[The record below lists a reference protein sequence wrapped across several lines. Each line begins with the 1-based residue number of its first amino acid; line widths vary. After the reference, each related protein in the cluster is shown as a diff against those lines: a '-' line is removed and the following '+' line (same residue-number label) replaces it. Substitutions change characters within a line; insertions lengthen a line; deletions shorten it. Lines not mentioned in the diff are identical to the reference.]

1 MRDYRTP
8 CGLRKLKLF
17 LSMLMLI
24 AFSVGNVWAVDPVTV
39 KSTFSK
45 ATTPSNNQ
53 VTDLESA
60 VTWDISTDGAVGSPS
75 YAVGSADSKEGLKF
89 GASKSVYYGKIDLST
104 DYFKNYNVKSVKLYV
119 KNNGSKIGTLTAKQ
133 GSVTIGTQ
141 SNTSATNAWNEMTAS
156 GTTGEGGIL
165 TVSYEVAQAS
175 YINYIE
181 VTYEVPVSTD
191 CENKITITKAAN
203 PANGTFEIDNSGE
216 VCIDEG
222 NVTVNVTA
230 IPDAHYHL
238 ATVTSTVGTIGSIAG
253 NTCEITD
260 IDADTE
266 IGVTFAQDTKYVV
279 TWNVN
284 GNEDTKT
291 NVYAGEKPVFPAT
304 PAACDAMSTT
314 FIGWATAPWTGKLA
328 DLSEK
333 TVYTSASAMP
343 DVDAAVTYYAVFAK
357 SSGSASELFSWA
369 GGGKE
374 ALLAIEGIVSSS
386 LDADYAASHSPYQVK
401 WNGDGKYLIIPVSAQ
416 PGKLSVG
423 FKMIGGAT
431 TSTVDVQESTA
442 TDGEFTNVET
452 LTISGATNDIVSLET
467 TNAFK
472 STTRAI
478 KLLYHKGSNVGLG
491 PISIEG
497 AVSYEDYM
505 TTCCTQYNVNIAAG
519 IENGSVSA
527 DPTAA
532 CEGAMVTLTF
542 MPALNY
548 HLSAWTL
555 NGEAQDIAENTFTM
569 PGADVTVSAT
579 FAQDACEPL
588 GTPSVA
594 VSGKAYPYDAVKL
607 AWSAIDN
614 ADAYKVYIYDAEDN
628 ELEHNDAVTGVE
640 YTIDQAL
647 SASTT
652 YKYSV
657 QAVSNTPATYC
668 PSEAATGSFVTEAL
682 PTAHLT
688 LIALG
693 DEHEDTGDYSILTP
707 FNLPSTAAA
716 CSKTFRGW
724 DANSECATA
733 PTYAAGAEFTF
744 QNTDAVTL
752 YAVYADETPGEAT
765 LTKLGSGATFANGDK
780 LVIAAKGTNFGIYFE
795 NAGSAYVKNWEFAG
809 ADPVLSELTDTKKI
823 LTLVKSG
830 DNWKFGDATNGHFY
844 SSSSNNLEISTTNSS
859 EFNSFSWNTTES
871 AFTITKTDGRYL
883 NCRTDLTSG
892 NKNLWRF
899 NGTNT
904 NSGSPFLYV
913 YKYAVAASTFSNYST
928 TCVAAPTAEPA
939 SASIAVA
946 AAGGEGTLGVS
957 YENVNLTGV
966 EVALFNNEACTEA
979 FDGGWLTASIA
990 GDDKHIAY
998 NAQANTSYKDARTA
1012 YIKLTA
1018 PETSG
1023 AANPAVVVIPV
1034 EQAKK
1039 PAVFASLEDL
1049 VAAELASGTEVT
1061 VSFSNV
1067 MITEVYT
1074 TNAGYRYGLYLN
1086 VKDKDGENDIELF
1099 YNKQGD
1105 SEQVPDTWV
1114 KNGYV
1119 SATNLVTTWT
1129 EYKGQWEL
1137 AMQGA
1142 TWSWENGDITY
1153 GAPKAVSSVVVSGEP
1168 AKKAYVDGEKFNP
1181 AGLTVTVNYTV
1192 GDPEVIAVT
1201 DADWEFTP
1209 ERLAKG
1215 ETGISVKATYNTIQS
1230 AAFNVTGLTVGD
1242 IQLKTVEEFIAAGN
1256 ADMRCYLEGIVSD
1269 IETGSKLKY
1278 GNFNLTDASGTIYVY
1293 GCLNQNGVAQKF
1305 DELGVANGDKIKVIA
1320 EDYDY
1325 YNYKHEAKNVQFV
1338 SKTSPVD
1345 ITITSGSTVEK
1356 GKTLTLTATTDP
1368 AAAIDHIFYS
1378 VKVDGNE
1385 GNVSLSDN
1393 VLTGVEVGEAT
1404 IIASIP
1410 DGEGYIAN
1418 SVEFSVEVTQA
1429 IVHASIT
1436 YVENGANEDIDDVA
1450 DATALPDPL
1459 PTVTKDNFLFGGWY
1473 TDAEFNTPAVAGAAL
1488 SDDIILYA
1496 KWNAIP
1502 YWATVYTSNVEF
1514 TGQNSYESGGSKVV
1528 IAEVEY
1534 DAQKVG
1540 ASSNQGQ
1547 VVVTVP
1553 AKTHTLHFHV
1563 FTWKNKS
1570 NVISISGVTNPS
1582 ATTFDVIGDNGG
1594 GASSPYTI
1602 EGNPIDHYYSV
1613 TFDAVTDVTDITFDF
1628 SSGGDKRFIMYGIN
1642 QEGGVL
1648 PVLDHIV
1655 ITGNASA
1662 TEYEAGDVFSLV
1674 GLGVDAYYTLD
1685 NDPIEEPTHLDVD
1698 ENWSGWSVSPA
1709 ILTAETESVTVTA
1722 TYEDKQANKN
1732 VNVTVTAPETPEII
1746 ASPAAINFGTVN
1758 QGAIVDAQGI
1768 SVTLKAV
1775 AAATVTLDGAGFTI
1789 DKAALSELNSTVT
1802 VTPVTTATGTFAA
1815 TVTISDDAD
1824 AADDVV
1830 INLSMTVEAVEDLS
1844 GTWIKATSVAAGD
1857 RIIIGATVSAGTK
1870 TMGQQNSKNRAAVA
1884 STLEDQVLT
1893 PAEGTKTFL
1902 VVDAGDGKFALQALN
1917 GKYLTSATSGTG
1929 NELLEAASYENDNAK
1944 WTIEI
1949 DGEGVASVV
1958 AAAGSRTYMKY
1969 NNGSTLFSC
1978 YQYETSQSPINIYKK
1993 GTPDYGSYQRNVT
2006 SGNYGTICLPQA
2018 GTITGATLF
2027 EIGSFENEMI
2037 YVDEVLSGE
2046 LEAGK
2051 PYIFQATADQLN
2063 VTYTSGTQVAAGE
2076 ANGLHG
2082 FYNLSNMATDEA
2094 AQKNL
2099 DENAGNYILYQNAY
2113 WLVSGRAA
2121 YINNFRA
2128 YIKIGEIE
2136 NTPAPEP
2143 TPGQAPRRRVAM
2155 TVHGEQ
2161 VATGMENVQGDNVQC
2176 TKVLINGQLFILR
2189 GEKMFDAKGQ
2199 LVK

>member
-1 MRDYRTP
+1 MK
-8 CGLRKLKLF
+8 KLKLF
-17 LSMLMLI
+17 FACLLMAVLSIGQMWGSIDANSTWTATAFGDIPDGATVVIINNFGNSFANATVTKAPAKVAASFNSTTKKITVSTTGKSLDDIAWTVEKATNGTKFWVYGSTTNLLGVTKDGDNNAVGVGSTTNVPNNELVLSGLLKPYNLTRFIGEYVSGSDWRSYNSATANNYKSGSTTQSLTFYVLDAAPTDPFTVTLMDNSATLTEESAGAGVTLPSRDGCEGYTFVGWTNTWTAAQSSWTTEAPEIIPAGAYHPTADENLYPVYTKVEVSSGSGFTGYTQI
-24 AFSVGNVWAVDPVTV
+24 AFGETI
-39 KSTFSK
+39 
-45 ATTPSNNQ
+45 
-53 VTDLESA
+53 TDGQYL
-60 VTWDISTDGAVGSPS
+60 ISTGSFTM
-75 YAVGSADSKEGLKF
+75 AGSGKT
-89 GASKSVYYGKIDLST
+89 GASFTPGSTEKTEYEYTISVDG
-104 DYFKNYNVKSVKLYV
+104 DYFTILGPDNNYIGSGSGTGLTFANAVSDDTYRWKYVSTGIINKSNTTRHIKGY
-119 KNNGSKIGTLTAKQ
+119 NTTDFRNYTTSNGTLTYLYKRTEG
-133 GSVTIGTQ
+133 GSSSTTYYISEPSCCTKRAI
-141 SNTSATNAWNEMTAS
+141 SIAS
-156 GTTGEGGIL
+156 G
-165 TVSYEVAQAS
+165 
-175 YINYIE
+175 
-181 VTYEVPVSTD
+181 
-191 CENKITITKAAN
+191 ITN
-203 PANGTFEIDNSGE
+203 
-216 VCIDEG
+216 
-222 NVTVNVTA
+222 
-230 IPDAHYHL
+230 
-238 ATVTSTVGTIGSIAG
+238 GSI
-253 NTCEITD
+253 
-260 IDADTE
+260 
-266 IGVTFAQDTKYVV
+266 
-279 TWNVN
+279 
-284 GNEDTKT
+284 
-291 NVYAGEKPVFPAT
+291 
-304 PAACDAMSTT
+304 
-314 FIGWATAPWTGKLA
+314 
-328 DLSEK
+328 
-333 TVYTSASAMP
+333 
-343 DVDAAVTYYAVFAK
+343 
-357 SSGSASELFSWA
+357 
-369 GGGKE
+369 
-374 ALLAIEGIVSSS
+374 
-386 LDADYAASHSPYQVK
+386 
-401 WNGDGKYLIIPVSAQ
+401 
-416 PGKLSVG
+416 
-423 FKMIGGAT
+423 
-431 TSTVDVQESTA
+431 
-442 TDGEFTNVET
+442 
-452 LTISGATNDIVSLET
+452 
-467 TNAFK
+467 
-472 STTRAI
+472 
-478 KLLYHKGSNVGLG
+478 
-491 PISIEG
+491 
-497 AVSYEDYM
+497 
-505 TTCCTQYNVNIAAG
+505 
-519 IENGSVSA
+519 SA
-527 DPTAA
+527 DFAEA
-532 CEGAMVTLTF
+532 CEGVTVTITF
-542 MPALNY
+542 SPDGGYHLESWSVNGTAQNVNANTFLMPA
-548 HLSAWTL
+548 A
-555 NGEAQDIAENTFTM
+555 AA
-569 PGADVTVSAT
+569 TVSAT
-579 FAQDACEPL
+579 FAHDDCANLAAPTLDEITKSYNSATIAWNEVADAEEY
-588 GTPSVA
+588 A
-594 VSGKAYPYDAVKL
+594 VSVVNHAT
-607 AWSAIDN
+607 SASIFAGNVD
-614 ADAYKVYIYDAEDN
+614 
-628 ELEHNDAVTGVE
+628 
-640 YTIDQAL
+640 AL
-647 SASTT
+647 SKALADLEPETQYDYSIMAVGDGSVKCADGNGVLEGNFTT
-652 YKYSV
+652 ES
-657 QAVSNTPATYC
+657 
-668 PSEAATGSFVTEAL
+668 L

-688 LIALG
+688 LIDPSGTHASSG
-693 DEHEDTGDYSILTP
+693 NYAILTP

-716 CSKTFRGW
+716 CSKEFRGW
-724 DANSECATA
+724 DSDENCATA
-733 PTYAAGAEFTF
+733 PTYAKGAEFTF
-744 QNTDAVTL
+744 ANTTSVTL
-752 YAVYADETPGEAT
+752 YAVYADELTPGTTSYVKTALADIASGSEVVVTEKKSDDMWALSYNPSTSKTVAAAVSEDENILDVSSLTNGFWT
-765 LTKLGSGATFANGDK
+765 LTKDGDNFTLTVVGGTDKLYCNNTNDGVRVGSGDANTFSINNNYLYTSAT
-780 LVIAAKGTNFGIYFE
+780 
-795 NAGSAYVKNWEFAG
+795 S
-809 ADPVLSELTDTKKI
+809 
-823 LTLVKSG
+823 
-830 DNWKFGDATNGHFY
+830 DA
-844 SSSSNNLEISTTNSS
+844 
-859 EFNSFSWNTTES
+859 
-871 AFTITKTDGRYL
+871 RYL
-883 NCRTDLTSG
+883 GVYSGTEFRCYTSI
-892 NKNLWRF
+892 
-899 NGTNT
+899 NT
-904 NSGSPFLYV
+904 NISGQTLAF
-913 YKYAVAASTFSNYST
+913 YKKVTSEGTYGNYST
-928 TCVAAPTAEPA
+928 ICVAAPTAEPA

-957 YENVNLTGV
+957 YENVNLAGV
-966 EVALFNNEACTEA
+966 EVALFNDAACTIA
-979 FDGGWLTASIA
+979 FDGGWLTATIE

-998 NAQANTSYKDARTA
+998 TIAENTAYAARTA

-1018 PETSG
+1018 PETNG

-1067 MITEVYT
+1067 MITEVYK

-1099 YNKQGD
+1099 YNKQED

-1215 ETGISVKATYNTIQS
+1215 ETGISVKATYNTVQS

-1293 GCLNQNGVAQKF
+1293 GCLNQDGVAQKF

-1325 YNYKHEAKNVQFV
+1325 YNSKHEAKNVQFV

-1368 AAAIDHIFYS
+1368 AAAIDHISYS

-1418 SVEFSVEVTQA
+1418 SVEFTVEVTQA

-1488 SDDIILYA
+1488 SEDVTLYA

-1502 YWATVYTSNVEF
+1502 PYALVYTSNVAF
-1514 TGQNSYESGGSKVV
+1514 VGGGDYYESSSKVSINSV
-1528 IAEVEY
+1528 QY

-1540 ASSNQGQ
+1540 SSSATGTITI
-1547 VVVTVP
+1547 TVP
-1553 AKTHTLHFHV
+1553 AYTHTLHFHV
-1563 FTWKNKS
+1563 FTWNNQTVTL
-1570 NVISISGVTNPS
+1570 NVTSDDVTNLS
-1582 ATTFDVIGDNGG
+1582 VSEIAVDGDPAGSG
-1594 GASSPYTI
+1594 SKTYTI
-1602 EGNPIDHYYSV
+1602 NSNPVNHYQY
-1613 TFDAVTDVTDITFDF
+1613 ITFDPIATEAQITF
-1628 SSGGDKRFIMYGIN
+1628 SRKEGDKRFIMYGIN

-1722 TYEDKQANKN
+1722 TYEGKQANKN
-1732 VNVTVTAPETPEII
+1732 VNVNVTAPETPEII

-1844 GTWIKATSVAAGD
+1844 GTWVKATSVAAGD
-1857 RIIIGATVSAGTK
+1857 RIIIGATYQGVTK
-1870 TMGQQNSKNRAAVA
+1870 TMGAQNPNNRAAVE
-1884 STLEDQVLT
+1884 STFEDLVLT

-1929 NELLEAASYENDNAK
+1929 NNLLEAANYENDNAK
-1944 WTIEI
+1944 WTITI

-1993 GTPDYGSYQRNVT
+1993 GTPDYGSYQRNGLT
-2006 SGNYGTICLPQA
+2006 AGDYGTICLPKA
-2018 GTITGATLF
+2018 GVIEGATLF
-2027 EIGSFENEMI
+2027 EIGSYENNII
-2037 YVDEVLSGE
+2037 YVDEVIGSVM
-2046 LEAGK
+2046 EAGK

-2063 VTYTSGTQVAAGE
+2063 VTYTSGTQVAASD

-2082 FYNLSNMATDEA
+2082 YYDLDNMATDEA

-2099 DENAGNYILYQNAY
+2099 DQNDGNYILYQNAY

-2128 YIKIGEIE
+2128 YIKIGEIQ

-2155 TVHGEQ
+2155 SVHGTQ
-2161 VATGMENVQGDNVQC
+2161 TATGMENVQGDNVQC
-2176 TKVLINGQLFILR
+2176 TKVLIDGQLFIIR
-2189 GEKMFDAKGQ
+2189 GEQMFDVKGQ